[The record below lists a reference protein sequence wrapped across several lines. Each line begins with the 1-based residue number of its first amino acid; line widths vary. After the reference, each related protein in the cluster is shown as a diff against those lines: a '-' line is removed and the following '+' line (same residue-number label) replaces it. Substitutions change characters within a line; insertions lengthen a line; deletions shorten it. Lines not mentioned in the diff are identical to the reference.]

1 MLRGCVVSQLGSRWS
16 ARSAA
21 RTNDLDAGE
30 NRRMIASDPVGLCC
44 QFIAAASGS
53 GRSVKTWVRGVALPY
68 LGARAV
74 AGPAT

>member
-1 MLRGCVVSQLGSRWS
+1 
-16 ARSAA
+16 
-21 RTNDLDAGE
+21 
-30 NRRMIASDPVGLCC
+30 MIASDRMGLCC

-74 AGPAT
+74 VGPAT